1 MRCFGVLH
9 RTIFRLYCFG
19 RHLCYNAPPIVGKE
33 ALAIPIH
40 TLLPPLA
47 LALGPAGS
55 GKTHW
60 AVERFRAHR
69 SRALLVVSSTEQA
82 ATCARRIANGDA
94 GIEAEVRGAITH
106 FHGLTT
112 ALLSARRDDGTRV
125 IRRLLQQLAL
135 TELFQTHIRPD
146 DFLGR
151 MHAAPGFIPA
161 LVERLREWKLACLT
175 PDTLEQAA
183 EAAAAE
189 RDDPVFLTKTREL
202 VRLFRAYETFLAQNR
217 LRDEEDC
224 LRLAAECAA
233 DTAHPL
239 FRELDTVI
247 VDGFFRFN
255 RAQRHLL
262 AALAGR
268 GLETGAPEI
277 AVGVTLPFETERSL
291 LFAAPER
298 TLALLRAGFS
308 TQEVTLAPRS
318 ENASPLLHLERHL
331 FAQDPPAVDLPACPF
346 PPLLLFDAPNPY
358 VEAEMVA
365 REFRRLHA
373 GPGGYVWDD
382 FAVILR
388 GMGDYA
394 PILAAVFERY
404 AIPLGVDGPE
414 RLSDNPLLK
423 TVLHLLAVVR
433 RGWQRDDL
441 LAFLKSS
448 YTAPD
453 RLAADTLRRR
463 SRIAG
468 VRQGREKW
476 LELAGSTEG
485 SVFTAL
491 VQIARFED
499 LLTVGEADPQEFT
512 ERLRE
517 IVTEFGLESRIEA
530 GEPTRAQ
537 RDRAALKEAWEVLA
551 ALAQMSAFA
560 GRHTLTFPAF
570 HDALIAAWST
580 ASALAHAEGD
590 RVRVAEPYDARERPL
605 KIAAVMGLTE
615 RVFPR
620 RITEDPFFRDD
631 ERAALRQTGEVDLEP
646 HKNRADD
653 ERFLFY
659 LAVTAPADRL
669 ILSYP
674 RSTDESDTLPSF
686 FLDEVRAVFLPTG
699 SALPH
704 VVSRTLADVAPRFE
718 EAVTPAD
725 SLRTACAEL
734 FDPGSDSLPRLAERR
749 LRAAHL
755 LQIALNAAEEA
766 LQAEASGSG
775 DPAPAPT
782 HTAPSPLN
790 PVAAVLASRRLPA
803 LPRLNDPDLRARFA
817 GADRIFSIAE
827 LETYRRCPLQFFF
840 RYHLRLR
847 PEEDGANTRVQE
859 NLLRHVLRRFHRRSA
874 AETDPTARRE
884 RLQQLLTQALD
895 KARIDT
901 GPHRLRLM
909 QRLIADALD
918 AHLDREDR
926 FGLLFGMTSTHNHL
940 TFGSPASGEDAAS
953 TPDPLE
959 LTDADGTRV
968 FVSGTLDRV
977 DLDSTR
983 QRALLLTYRLE
994 AAPELAEMQRGA
1006 SLQLP
1011 LGLLA
1016 LEQCFGYHAAAA
1028 CYDAAPQTGRPRL
1041 FRTEHV
1047 NLRAFSPVL
1056 PHDNGRTVTPLNRQ
1070 QYAEVVETAATAACN
1085 AARGIRSARIEAVP
1099 GDHCQ
1104 RCHYTDVCRT
1114 TRLGLHDG
1122 ELPTPTNPPCA
1133 ANRSA

>member
-1 MRCFGVLH
+1 M
-9 RTIFRLYCFG
+9 Y
-19 RHLCYNAPPIVGKE
+19 
-33 ALAIPIH
+33 
-40 TLLPPLA
+40 TLQPPLA

-60 AVERFRAHR
+60 ALERFRAHPG
-69 SRALLVVSSTEQA
+69 RALLVVSSSEQA
-82 ATCARRIANGDA
+82 ATCARRIAEGHGQA
-94 GIEAEVRGAITH
+94 EAEVRGSITH

-112 ALLSARRDDGTRV
+112 ALLSARGDDGYRV
-125 IRRLLQQLAL
+125 IRRLLQRLAL
-135 TELFQTHIRPD
+135 VELFQTHIRPD

-151 MHAAPGFIPA
+151 MHSAPGFIPA

-175 PDTLEQAA
+175 PDLLEQAA
-183 EAAAAE
+183 EAVAAQQN
-189 RDDPVFLTKTREL
+189 DPPFLAKTREL

-233 DTAHPL
+233 DTARPL
-239 FRELDTVI
+239 YRDLDTVI

-255 RAQRHLL
+255 RAQRRLL

-268 GLETGAPEI
+268 GLEEGYPEI
-277 AVGVTLPFETERSL
+277 SVAVTLPFEPDRSL

-298 TLALLRAGFS
+298 TVATLRAEFS
-308 TQEVTLAPRS
+308 TQETTLAPRCDPS
-318 ENASPLLHLERHL
+318 SPLLHLERHL
-331 FAQDPPAVDLPACPF
+331 FASDPPAAPLPSSAS

-373 GPGGYVWDD
+373 GGSGYVWDD

-404 AIPLGVDGPE
+404 GIPLGVDGPE
-414 RLSDNPLLK
+414 RLSDNPLLR
-423 TVLHLLAVVR
+423 TVLHLLAIVR
-433 RGWQRDDL
+433 RDWQRDDL

-448 YTAPD
+448 YTAPTP
-453 RLAADTLRRR
+453 LAADALRRR
-463 SRIAG
+463 ARAAG

-476 LELAGSTEG
+476 LDLAADADAT
-485 SVFTAL
+485 VAATLDRLAHFDT
-491 VQIARFED
+491 
-499 LLTVGEADPQEFT
+499 LLTAGEADPQEFI

-517 IVTEFGLESRIEA
+517 IVTEFGLEARIEA

-537 RDRAALKEAWEVLA
+537 RDRAALKEAWEVLG

-560 GRHTLTFPAF
+560 GRHTLAFPAF
-570 HDALIAAWST
+570 HEALLAAWNS
-580 ASALAHAEGD
+580 ASALAYAEGD

-620 RITEDPFFRDD
+620 RVTEDPFFRDD
-631 ERAALRQTGEVDLEP
+631 ERAALRRAGEVDLEP

-674 RSTDESDTLPSF
+674 RSADESDTLPSF
-686 FLDEVRAVFLPTG
+686 FLDEVRSVFQPTG
-699 SALPH
+699 CALPH
-704 VVSRTLADVAPRFE
+704 VVSRTLADVAPRFD

-725 SLRTACAEL
+725 ALRTACAEL
-734 FDPGSDSLPRLAERR
+734 FDPGSDTLPRLTERRRRAARLLQEGLKAAEPRLHAERAGED
-749 LRAAHL
+749 AAD
-755 LQIALNAAEEA
+755 NAHNLAASLYGSDLPGLSDSVPGEEA
-766 LQAEASGSG
+766 VPSEG
-775 DPAPAPT
+775 
-782 HTAPSPLN
+782 APSPMN
-790 PVAAVLASRRLPA
+790 PVAAVLASRHLPS
-803 LPRLNDPDLRARFA
+803 LPRLNDPDLRAQFS
-817 GADRIFSIAE
+817 GGDRIFSIAE
-827 LETYRRCPLQFFF
+827 LEAYRRCPLQYFF

-847 PEEDGANTRVQE
+847 PEEDGANARVQE
-859 NLLRHVLRRFHRRSA
+859 NLLRHILRRYHRRRPA
-874 AETDPTARRE
+874 DADARRSH
-884 RLQQLLTQALD
+884 LHQLLTQTLD

-909 QRLIADALD
+909 QRLVGDALD

-926 FGLLFGMTSTHNHL
+926 FGPLFGMASTHNHL
-940 TFGSPASGEDAAS
+940 TFGSPTAGEDAAS
-953 TPDPLE
+953 TPDPLL
-959 LTDADGTRV
+959 LTDRDGVQVR
-968 FVSGTLDRV
+968 VSGSLDRV
-977 DLDSTR
+977 DLDPTG

-994 AAPELAEMQRGA
+994 AAPDLADIQRGA

-1016 LEQCFGYHAAAA
+1016 LEQLFGYHAAAA
-1028 CYDAAPQTGRPRL
+1028 CYDAAPQSGRPRL

-1056 PHDNGRTVTPLNRQ
+1056 PHDNGKTVTPLNRQ
-1070 QYAEVVETAATAACN
+1070 QYTEIVETAAVAARN
-1085 AARGIRSARIEAVP
+1085 AARGIRNARIEATP
-1099 GDHCQ
+1099 GDHCMH
-1104 RCHYTDVCRT
+1104 CHYTDVCRT

-1122 ELPTPTNPPCA
+1122 ELAPPSPPATP
-1133 ANRSA
+1133 

>member
-1 MRCFGVLH
+1 MEILQ
-9 RTIFRLYCFG
+9 
-19 RHLCYNAPPIVGKE
+19 
-33 ALAIPIH
+33 
-40 TLLPPLA
+40 PPLA

-55 GKTHW
+55 GKTQW
-60 AVERFRAHR
+60 AVERFRSHPN
-69 SRALLVVSSTEQA
+69 RALLIVSSTEQA
-82 ATCARRIANGDA
+82 ATCARRIANGNA
-94 GIEAEVRGAITH
+94 ETEAEVRGSITH

-112 ALLSARRDDGTRV
+112 ALLSARRNDGYQV
-125 IRRLLQQLAL
+125 IRRLLQRLAL
-135 TELFQTHIRPD
+135 TELFETHIRPD

-151 MHAAPGFIPA
+151 MHAAPGFVPA

-175 PDTLEQAA
+175 PDQLEQAA
-183 EAAAAE
+183 EAAALQ
-189 RDDPVFLTKTREL
+189 RDDPPFLAKTREL
-202 VRLFRAYETFLAQNR
+202 VRLFRAYENFLAQNR

-233 DTAHPL
+233 DTAQPL
-239 FRELDTVI
+239 YRELDTVL

-255 RAQRHLL
+255 RAQRRLL

-268 GLETGAPEI
+268 GLEEGNPEI
-277 AVGVTLPFETERSL
+277 SVAVTLPFEPDRSL

-298 TLALLRAGFS
+298 TVAVLRAEFAV
-308 TQEVTLAPRS
+308 QEIALAPRT
-318 ENASPLLHLERHL
+318 EPCSPLLHLERQL
-331 FAQDPPAVDLPACPF
+331 FAPAPPTVSLPPSLSPA
-346 PPLLLFDAPNPY
+346 LLLFDAPNPY

-373 GPGGYVWDD
+373 GGNGYVWDD

-404 AIPLGVDGPE
+404 AVPLGVDGPE

-433 RGWQRDDL
+433 KGWQRDDL

-448 YTAPD
+448 YTAPEA
-453 RLAADTLRRR
+453 LEADALRRQAR
-463 SRIAG
+463 ARG
-468 VRQGREKW
+468 VRQGRAKW
-476 LELAGSTEG
+476 LELAGNADG
-485 SVFTAL
+485 KVAAAL
-491 VQIARFED
+491 RQIARCED
-499 LLTVGEADPQEFT
+499 LLTVGEADPQEFI

-517 IVTEFGLESRIEA
+517 MVVEFGLENRIEA

-537 RDRAALKEAWEVLA
+537 RDRAALKEAWDVLT
-551 ALAQMSAFA
+551 ALAQMSGFA
-560 GRHTLTFPAF
+560 GRHTLGFPAF
-570 HDALIAAWST
+570 HDALVAAWNAS
-580 ASALAHAEGD
+580 SALAYAEGD

-605 KIAAVMGLTE
+605 KVAAVMGLTE

-631 ERAALRQTGEVDLEP
+631 ERAALRQAGEVDLEP

-674 RSTDESDTLPSF
+674 RSADESDTLPSF
-686 FLDEVRAVFLPTG
+686 FLDEVRAVFMPTG

-704 VVSRTLADVAPRFE
+704 TISRTLADVAPRFE
-718 EAVTPAD
+718 EGVTPAD
-725 SLRTACAEL
+725 ALRTACAEL
-734 FDPGSDSLPRLAERR
+734 FDPGSDTPVRLTERR
-749 LRAAHL
+749 SRAAHL
-755 LQIALNAAEEA
+755 LQNGLNAAEKHLHLERQAVDFEA
-766 LQAEASGSG
+766 DAAAMAATVEEEEFGSAKREYGAGRQA
-775 DPAPAPT
+775 
-782 HTAPSPLN
+782 APSPSN
-790 PVAAVLASRRLPA
+790 PVAAVLASRRLPS
-803 LPRLNDPDLRARFA
+803 LPRLNDLELRSRFA
-817 GADRIFSIAE
+817 GVDRIFSIAE
-827 LETYRRCPLQFFF
+827 LEAYRRCPLQYFF

-847 PEEDGANTRVQE
+847 PEEDGANSRVQE
-859 NLLRHVLRRFHRRSA
+859 TLLRHVLRRYHRRSTPYA
-874 AETDPTARRE
+874 DPTARRDG
-884 RLQQLLTQALD
+884 LQQILTLTLD
-895 KARIDT
+895 KACLDT
-901 GPHRLRLM
+901 GAHRLRLM
-909 QRLIADALD
+909 HRLIGDALD

-926 FGLLFGMTSTHNHL
+926 FGPLFGMASAHNHL
-940 TFGSPASGEDAAS
+940 TFGSPAAGEDAAS
-953 TPDPLE
+953 TSEPLH
-959 LTDADGTRV
+959 LTDADGTQV
-968 FVSGTLDRV
+968 LVSGSLDRV
-977 DLDSTR
+977 DLDSTGH
-983 QRALLLTYRLE
+983 RALFLTYRLD
-994 AAPELAEMQRGA
+994 AAPDLADIQRGT

-1016 LEQCFGYHAAAA
+1016 LEQLFGYHAAAA
-1028 CYDAAPQTGRPRL
+1028 CFDAAPQTGRPRL

-1070 QYAEVVETAATAACN
+1070 QYTEIVENAAAAARN
-1085 AARGIRSARIEAVP
+1085 AARGIRSARIEAAP

-1122 ELPTPTNPPCA
+1122 ELSAPP
-1133 ANRSA
+1133 NFSSSADPAL

>member
-1 MRCFGVLH
+1 M
-9 RTIFRLYCFG
+9 Y
-19 RHLCYNAPPIVGKE
+19 
-33 ALAIPIH
+33 
-40 TLLPPLA
+40 TLQPPLA

-60 AVERFRAHR
+60 AVERFRTHPG
-69 SRALLVVSSTEQA
+69 RALLVVSSSEQA
-82 ATCARRIANGDA
+82 VTCARRIANGSA
-94 GIEAEVRGAITH
+94 QAEAEVRGSITH

-112 ALLSARRDDGTRV
+112 ALLSTRRDDGHRV
-125 IRRLLQQLAL
+125 IRRLLQRLAL
-135 TELFQTHIRPD
+135 VELFQNHIRPD

-151 MHAAPGFIPA
+151 MHTAPGFVPA

-175 PDTLEQAA
+175 PDMLEQAA
-183 EAAAAE
+183 ETVAAQQ
-189 RDDPVFLTKTREL
+189 DDPPFLAKTREL
-202 VRLFRAYETFLAQNR
+202 VRLFRAYEDFLVRNR

-233 DTAHPL
+233 DTAQPL
-239 FRELDTVI
+239 FRELDTVV

-268 GLETGAPEI
+268 GLEEGYPEI
-277 AVGVTLPFETERSL
+277 TVAVTLPFEPDRSL

-298 TLALLRAGFS
+298 TVTTLRAEFS
-308 TQEVTLAPRS
+308 TQETTLAPRS
-318 ENASPLLHLERHL
+318 DTRAPLLHLERHL
-331 FAQDPPAVDLPACPF
+331 FASDPPISSLTPYAS

-373 GPGGYVWDD
+373 GGDGYVWDD

-404 AIPLGVDGPE
+404 GIPLGVDGPE
-414 RLSDNPLLK
+414 RLSDNPLLR
-423 TVLHLLAVVR
+423 TVMHLLAVVR
-433 RGWQRDDL
+433 RDWQRDDL

-448 YTAPD
+448 YTAPAS
-453 RLAADTLRRR
+453 LAADALRRQAR
-463 SRIAG
+463 AAG

-476 LELAGSTEG
+476 LELANNADATVVATLER
-485 SVFTAL
+485 
-491 VQIARFED
+491 IAHFD
-499 LLTVGEADPQEFT
+499 TLLTAGEADPQEFI

-517 IVTEFGLESRIEA
+517 IVTEFGLEARIEA

-537 RDRAALKEAWEVLA
+537 RDRAALKEAWEVLG
-551 ALAQMSAFA
+551 ALAQMSGFA

-570 HDALIAAWST
+570 HEALLAAWNS
-580 ASALAHAEGD
+580 ASALAYAEGD

-631 ERAALRQTGEVDLEP
+631 ERAALRRAGDGNVDLEP

-686 FLDEVRAVFLPTG
+686 FLDEVRAVFQPTG

-725 SLRTACAEL
+725 ALRTACAEL
-734 FDPGSDSLPRLAERR
+734 FDPGSDTLSRLKERR
-749 LRAAHL
+749 LRAARL
-755 LQIALNAAEEA
+755 LQDGLNAAEQELFRQD
-766 LQAEASGSG
+766 LQEGQEGSLSAEERRLRGEREG
-775 DPAPAPT
+775 GNEEFREEDPVSSQG
-782 HTAPSPLN
+782 APSALN
-790 PVAAVLASRRLPA
+790 PVAAVLASRHLPA
-803 LPRLNDPDLRARFA
+803 LPRLTDPELRTRFA
-817 GADRIFSIAE
+817 GADRIFSIGE
-827 LETYRRCPLQFFF
+827 LEAYRRCPLQYFF
-840 RYHLRLR
+840 RYHLHLK
-847 PEEDGANTRVQE
+847 PEEDGANARVQE
-859 NLLRHVLRRFHRRSA
+859 NLLRHILRRYHRRRPA
-874 AETDPTARRE
+874 DADARRPH
-884 RLQQLLTQALD
+884 LHQLLTQTLD
-895 KARIDT
+895 KARLDT

-909 QRLIADALD
+909 QRLIGDALD

-926 FGLLFGMTSTHNHL
+926 FGPLFGMASTHNHL
-940 TFGSPASGEDAAS
+940 TFGSPTAGEDAAS
-953 TPDPLE
+953 TPDPLL
-959 LTDADGTRV
+959 LTDTDGAQIRL
-968 FVSGTLDRV
+968 SGSLDRV
-977 DLDSTR
+977 DLDSTG
-983 QRALLLTYRLE
+983 QRALLLNYRLE
-994 AAPELAEMQRGA
+994 AAPDLADIQRGA

-1016 LEQCFGYHAAAA
+1016 LEQLFGYHAAAA
-1028 CYDAAPQTGRPRL
+1028 CYDAAPQSGRPRL

-1070 QYAEVVETAATAACN
+1070 QYTEIVETAAVAARN
-1085 AARGIRSARIEAVP
+1085 AARGIRDARIEATP

-1104 RCHYTDVCRT
+1104 HCHFTDVCRT

-1122 ELPTPTNPPCA
+1122 ELAPP
-1133 ANRSA
+1133 SL

>member
-1 MRCFGVLH
+1 M
-9 RTIFRLYCFG
+9 
-19 RHLCYNAPPIVGKE
+19 
-33 ALAIPIH
+33 H
-40 TLLPPLA
+40 TLQPPMA
-47 LALGPAGS
+47 LALGPASS

-60 AVERFRAHR
+60 AVERFRAQR
-69 SRALLVVSSTEQA
+69 SRALLIVSSTEQA
-82 ATCARRIANGDA
+82 ATCARRIANGSA
-94 GIEAEVRGAITH
+94 ELEAEVRGSITH

-112 ALLSARRDDGTRV
+112 ALLGARPDDGYRV
-125 IRRLLQQLAL
+125 IRRLLQQMAL

-183 EAAAAE
+183 EAAAADRE
-189 RDDPVFLTKTREL
+189 DPVFLLKTREL
-202 VRLFRAYETFLAQNR
+202 VRLFRAYENFLAQNR

-277 AVGVTLPFETERSL
+277 TVGVTLPFEAERAL
-291 LFAAPER
+291 LFTSPER
-298 TLALLRAGFS
+298 TLAVLRAEFT
-308 TQEVTLAPRS
+308 TQEVTLPARS
-318 ENASPLLHLERHL
+318 DSPSALLHLERHL
-331 FAQDPPAVDLPACPF
+331 FAPDPPSTPLPASSS

-373 GPGGYVWDD
+373 GDGGYVWDD

-453 RLAADTLRRR
+453 RLAADALRRR
-463 SRIAG
+463 ARTAG

-476 LELAGSTEG
+476 LELAGSAEG
-485 SVFTAL
+485 SVAETL
-491 VQIARFED
+491 RQIARFED
-499 LLTVGEADPQEFT
+499 LLTAGEADPQEFT

-570 HDALIAAWST
+570 HEALVTAWNS

-631 ERAALRQTGEVDLEP
+631 ERAALRQAGDVDLEP

-699 SALPH
+699 SALPQ

-718 EAVTPAD
+718 EAVNADD

-734 FDPGSDSLPRLAERR
+734 FDPGSDSVLRLAERR
-749 LRAAHL
+749 HRAARL
-755 LQIALNAAEEA
+755 LQDGLKAAEDL
-766 LQAEASGSG
+766 LQTESGEKEG
-775 DPAPAPT
+775 HAPAT
-782 HTAPSPLN
+782 VQTAPSVLN
-790 PVAAVLASRRLPA
+790 PVAAVLASRHLPA
-803 LPRLNDPDLRARFA
+803 LPRLNDPEIRARFA

-827 LETYRRCPLQFFF
+827 LEAYRRCPLQYFF

-847 PEEDGANTRVQE
+847 PEEDGANARVQE
-859 NLLRHVLRRFHRRSA
+859 SLLRHVLRRFHRHRRTDA
-874 AETDPTARRE
+874 DPETRRE
-884 RLQQLLTQALD
+884 RLHLLLTQTLD
-895 KARIDT
+895 KASIDT

-918 AHLDREDR
+918 AHIDREDR
-926 FGLLFGMTSTHNHL
+926 FGPLFGMSPTHTHL
-940 TFGSPASGEDAAS
+940 TFGSPAAGEDAAS
-953 TPDPLE
+953 TPDPLQ
-959 LTDADGTRV
+959 LTDADGTQV
-968 FVSGTLDRV
+968 LVSGTLDRV
-977 DLDSTR
+977 DLDTAGR
-983 QRALLLTYRLE
+983 RALLLTYRLE
-994 AAPELAEMQRGA
+994 AAPELADMQRGA

-1016 LEQCFGYHAAAA
+1016 LEQCFGYQAAAA

-1070 QYAEVVETAATAACN
+1070 QYAEVVETASTAACN
-1085 AARGIRSARIEAVP
+1085 AARGIRSVRIEATP

-1122 ELPTPTNPPCA
+1122 ELSPRNNPSPLPIPPA
-1133 ANRSA
+1133 

>member
-1 MRCFGVLH
+1 MFFLPSV
-9 RTIFRLYCFG
+9 
-19 RHLCYNAPPIVGKE
+19 CYNAPPIARKG
-33 ALAIPIH
+33 ALFVFMN
-40 TLLPPLA
+40 TLQPPLT
-47 LALGPAGS
+47 LILGPAGS

-60 AVERFRAHR
+60 AVERFQAHAG
-69 SRALLVVSSTEQA
+69 RALLVVSSSEQA
-82 ATCARRIANGDA
+82 VTCARRIANGSA
-94 GIEAEVRGAITH
+94 QTEAEVRGSILH
-106 FHGLTT
+106 LHGLTT
-112 ALLSARRDDGTRV
+112 ALLSARRDDGYRV
-125 IRRLLQQLAL
+125 IRRLLQRLAL

-175 PDTLEQAA
+175 PDMLEQAA
-183 EAAAAE
+183 EAVAAQQ
-189 RDDPVFLTKTREL
+189 DDPPFQAKTREL
-202 VRLFRAYETFLAQNR
+202 VRLFRAYEDFLAQNR

-224 LRLAAECAA
+224 LRLATECAA
-233 DTAHPL
+233 DTARPL

-255 RAQRHLL
+255 RAQRRLL

-268 GLETGAPEI
+268 GLEEGMPEI
-277 AVGVTLPFETERSL
+277 SVAVTLPFEPDRSL

-298 TLALLRAGFS
+298 TVTLLRAEFM
-308 TQEVTLAPRS
+308 TLETALPPRS
-318 ENASPLLHLERHL
+318 DTRAPLLHLERHL
-331 FAQDPPAVDLPACPF
+331 FAPEPPATKLAKF
-346 PPLLLFDAPNPY
+346 SAPPLLLFDAPNPY

-404 AIPLGVDGPE
+404 GIPLGVDGPE
-414 RLSDNPLLK
+414 LLSDNPLLR
-423 TVLHLLAVVR
+423 TVLHLLAIVR
-433 RGWQRDDL
+433 RDWQRDDL

-448 YTAPD
+448 YTAPTP
-453 RLAADTLRRR
+453 LEADALRRR
-463 SRIAG
+463 ARAAG
-468 VRQGREKW
+468 VRHGREKW
-476 LELAGSTEG
+476 LELAAGAEG
-485 SVFTAL
+485 TVARTL
-491 VQIARFED
+491 EQIAHFD
-499 LLTVGEADPQEFT
+499 TLLRAGEADPQEFI

-517 IVTEFGLESRIEA
+517 IVTEFGLEARIEA

-551 ALAQMSAFA
+551 ALAQMDSFA
-560 GRHTLTFPAF
+560 GRHKLAFSAF
-570 HDALIAAWST
+570 HEALLAAWNS
-580 ASALAHAEGD
+580 ASALAYAEGD

-605 KIAAVMGLTE
+605 KVAAVMGLTE

-631 ERAALRQTGEVDLEP
+631 ERAALRRAGEVDLEP

-674 RSTDESDTLPSF
+674 RSADESDTLPSF
-686 FLDEVRAVFLPTG
+686 FLDEVRAVFQPTG

-704 VVSRTLADVAPRFE
+704 AVSRTLADVAPRFE

-725 SLRTACAEL
+725 RLRTACAEL
-734 FDPGSDSLPRLAERR
+734 FDPGSDTLPRLKERR
-749 LRAAHL
+749 HRAAHL
-755 LQIALNAAEEA
+755 LQDGLKAAEGELFRQDLQELQDLQEDAKA
-766 LQAEASGSG
+766 LASGM
-775 DPAPAPT
+775 
-782 HTAPSPLN
+782 PSALN
-790 PVAAVLASRRLPA
+790 PVAAVLASRHLPS
-803 LPRLNDPDLRARFA
+803 LPRLNDPELRERFA
-817 GADRIFSIAE
+817 GVDRIFSIAE
-827 LETYRRCPLQFFF
+827 LEAYRRCPLQYFF

-847 PEEDGANTRVQE
+847 PEEDGANARVQE
-859 NLLRHVLRRFHRRSA
+859 NLLRHVLRRYHRRRPA
-874 AETDPTARRE
+874 DADARRPHM
-884 RLQQLLTQALD
+884 QQLLTQTLD
-895 KARIDT
+895 RASLDT

-909 QRLIADALD
+909 QRLISDALD
-918 AHLDREDR
+918 AHIDREER
-926 FGLLFGMTSTHNHL
+926 FTPLFGMASTHNHL
-940 TFGSPASGEDAAS
+940 TFGSPSAGEDAAS
-953 TPDPLE
+953 TPDPLQ
-959 LTDADGTRV
+959 LTDVDGTPV
-968 FVSGTLDRV
+968 LVSGSLDRV
-977 DLDSTR
+977 DLDPTG
-983 QRALLLTYRLE
+983 QRALMMTYRLDS
-994 AAPELAEMQRGA
+994 APEFAVIQRGA

-1016 LEQCFGYHAAAA
+1016 LEQLFGYHAAAA
-1028 CYDAAPQTGRPRL
+1028 CYDAAPQSGRPRL

-1070 QYAEVVETAATAACN
+1070 QYTEIVETAATAARN
-1085 AARGIRSARIEAVP
+1085 AARGIRNARIEATP
-1099 GDHCQ
+1099 GDHCLH
-1104 RCHYTDVCRT
+1104 CHYTDVCRT

-1122 ELPTPTNPPCA
+1122 ELAPPPTLPAP
-1133 ANRSA
+1133 

>member
-1 MRCFGVLH
+1 MH
-9 RTIFRLYCFG
+9 M
-19 RHLCYNAPPIVGKE
+19 PQ
-33 ALAIPIH
+33 
-40 TLLPPLA
+40 PPLA

-55 GKTHW
+55 GKTLW
-60 AVERFRAHR
+60 AIERFRAHPGR
-69 SRALLVVSSTEQA
+69 VLLIVSSSEQA
-82 ATCARRIANGDA
+82 VTCARRIANGCEDT
-94 GIEAEVRGAITH
+94 EAEVRGSITH
-106 FHGLTT
+106 FHGLTA
-112 ALLSARRDDGTRV
+112 ALLSARREDGYRV
-125 IRRLLQQLAL
+125 IRRLLQRLAL
-135 TELFQTHIRPD
+135 VELFQNHIRPD

-151 MHAAPGFIPA
+151 MHSAPGFIPA

-175 PDTLEQAA
+175 PDMLEQAA
-183 EAAAAE
+183 NAAASQHN
-189 RDDPVFLTKTREL
+189 DPSFLAKTEEL
-202 VRLFRAYETFLAQNR
+202 VRLFQAYENFLAQNR
-217 LRDEEDC
+217 LRDEADC

-233 DTAHPL
+233 DTARPL

-255 RAQRHLL
+255 RAQRQLL

-268 GLETGAPEI
+268 GLEAGSPEI
-277 AVGVTLPFETERSL
+277 SVAVTLPFEPDRSL

-298 TLALLRAGFS
+298 TVATLRTEFS
-308 TQEVTLAPRS
+308 TQESVLSPRS
-318 ENASPLLHLERHL
+318 GDSSPLLHLERHL
-331 FAQDPPAVDLPACPF
+331 FASDPPATPLSASPS
-346 PPLLLFDAPNPY
+346 PPVLLFDAPNPY

-373 GPGGYVWDD
+373 GNSGYVWDD

-423 TVLHLLAVVR
+423 TILHLLAVVR

-448 YTAPD
+448 YTAPTP
-453 RLAADTLRRR
+453 LAADALRRQ
-463 SRIAG
+463 SRATG
-468 VRQGREKW
+468 VRQGREQW
-476 LELAGSTEG
+476 LELAVSAEG
-485 SVFTAL
+485 EVGATL
-491 VQIARFED
+491 EQIAYFD
-499 LLTVGEADPQEFT
+499 ALLTAGEADPQEFI

-517 IVTEFGLESRIEA
+517 IVTEFGLEARIEA

-570 HDALIAAWST
+570 HEALLAAWSS

-605 KIAAVMGLTE
+605 KVAAVMGMTE

-631 ERAALRQTGEVDLEP
+631 ERAALRRTGEVDLEP

-659 LAVTAPADRL
+659 LAVTAPAEHL

-674 RSTDESDTLPSF
+674 RSADEADTLPSF
-686 FLDEVRAVFLPTG
+686 FLDEVKAVFQPTG
-699 SALPH
+699 SLLPH

-725 SLRTACAEL
+725 ALRTACAEL
-734 FDPGSDSLPRLAERR
+734 FDPGADTLPRLTDRR
-749 LRAAHL
+749 LRAARL
-755 LQIALNAAEEA
+755 LQEGMSAAE
-766 LQAEASGSG
+766 
-775 DPAPAPT
+775 
-782 HTAPSPLN
+782 
-790 PVAAVLASRRLPA
+790 AVLASRHLPF
-803 LPRLNDPDLRARFA
+803 LPRLVDPELRSRFA
-817 GADRIFSIAE
+817 GGDRIFSIVE
-827 LETYRRCPLQFFF
+827 LEAYRRCPLQYFF

-847 PEEDGANTRVQE
+847 PEEDGANARVQE
-859 NLLRHVLRRFHRRSA
+859 NLLRHVLRRYHRRRPA
-874 AETDPTARRE
+874 AEVDPADRRE
-884 RLQQLLTQALD
+884 QLQQILTQTLE
-895 KARIDT
+895 KARLDT

-909 QRLIADALD
+909 QRLIGDALD

-926 FGLLFGMTSTHNHL
+926 FGPLFCMNAAHNHL
-940 TFGSPASGEDAAS
+940 TFGSPTAGEDAAS
-953 TPDPLE
+953 TPEPLQ
-959 LTDADGTRV
+959 LTDRDGT
-968 FVSGTLDRV
+968 FVRISGALDRV
-977 DLDSTR
+977 DLDSTG
-983 QRALLLTYRLE
+983 QRALSLTYRLE
-994 AAPELAEMQRGA
+994 AAPDLADIQRGA

-1016 LEQCFGYHAAAA
+1016 LEQLFGYHAAAA
-1028 CYDAAPQTGRPRL
+1028 CYDAAPQSGRARL

-1056 PHDNGRTVTPLNRQ
+1056 PHDNGKSVTPLNRQ
-1070 QYAEVVETAATAACN
+1070 QYAEVVETAAAAARN
-1085 AARGIRSARIEAVP
+1085 AARGIRNARIEATP

-1104 RCHYTDVCRT
+1104 HCHYTDVCRT

-1122 ELPTPTNPPCA
+1122 ELAPPPTFSSPANSPTP
-1133 ANRSA
+1133 

>member
-1 MRCFGVLH
+1 MRQ
-9 RTIFRLYCFG
+9 
-19 RHLCYNAPPIVGKE
+19 
-33 ALAIPIH
+33 
-40 TLLPPLA
+40 PPLA

-55 GKTHW
+55 GKTLW
-60 AVERFRAHR
+60 AVERFRAAR
-69 SRALLVVSSTEQA
+69 NRALLVVSSSEQA
-82 ATCARRIANGDA
+82 VTCARRIAAGDPTL
-94 GIEAEVRGAITH
+94 EAEVRGSILH

-112 ALLSARRDDGTRV
+112 ALLSGRPDDGYRI
-125 IRRLLQQLAL
+125 IRRLLQRLAL
-135 TELFQTHIRPD
+135 AELFQAHIRPD

-151 MHAAPGFIPA
+151 MYAAPGFIPA

-175 PDTLEQAA
+175 PDMLEQAA
-183 EAAAAE
+183 AAIAKQ
-189 RDDPVFLTKTREL
+189 RDDPPFQAKTREL
-202 VRLFRAYETFLAQNR
+202 VRLFRAYESFLAQNR

-233 DTAHPL
+233 DTARPL
-239 FRELDTVI
+239 FRELDTVV

-255 RAQRHLL
+255 RAQRALL
-262 AALAGR
+262 GALAGR
-268 GLETGAPEI
+268 GLETGQPEI
-277 AVGVTLPFETERSL
+277 AVAVTLPYEADRSL

-298 TLALLRAGFS
+298 TVGTLRAEFA
-308 TQEVTLAPRS
+308 TEETLLAPRR
-318 ENASPLLHLERHL
+318 ETGAPLLHLERHL
-331 FAQDPPAVDLPACPF
+331 FASEPPSNSLPACPT

-365 REFRRLHA
+365 REFRRIQA
-373 GPGGYVWDD
+373 EGGYLWDD

-414 RLSDNPLLK
+414 RLSDNPLLR
-423 TVLHLLAVVR
+423 TILHLLAIVR
-433 RGWQRDDL
+433 RGWQREDL

-453 RLAADTLRRR
+453 RLAADSLRRQAR
-463 SRIAG
+463 AAG
-468 VRQGREKW
+468 VRQGRERW
-476 LELAGSTEG
+476 LELAVQAESTVAKTLE
-485 SVFTAL
+485 
-491 VQIARFED
+491 QIAHFD
-499 LLTVGEADPQEFT
+499 TLLTAGEAEPQAYI

-517 IVTEFGLESRIEA
+517 IVTEFGLETRVEL

-560 GRHTLTFPAF
+560 GRHLLSFPAF
-570 HDALIAAWST
+570 HEELLAAWNS
-580 ASALAHAEGD
+580 ASALAYAEGD

-631 ERAALRQTGEVDLEP
+631 ERAALRQSGEVDLEP

-659 LAVTAPADRL
+659 LAVTAPSDRL

-674 RSTDESDTLPSF
+674 RSADESDTLPSF
-686 FLDEVRAVFLPTG
+686 FLDEVRAVFDTTGCGLPQ
-699 SALPH
+699 

-725 SLRTACAEL
+725 RLRTACAEL
-734 FDPGSDSLPRLAERR
+734 FDPGSDTPARLEERR
-749 LRAAHL
+749 MRAARL
-755 LQIALNAAEEA
+755 LQTGLEAAQREINGEEW
-766 LQAEASGSG
+766 EEEPG
-775 DPAPAPT
+775 
-782 HTAPSPLN
+782 APSPLN
-790 PVAAVLASRRLPA
+790 PVAAVMASRNLPP
-803 LPRLNDPDLRARFA
+803 LPRLTDPDLQADFA
-817 GADRIFSIAE
+817 GEGRVFSIAE
-827 LETYRRCPLQFFF
+827 LEAYRRCPLQYFF
-840 RYHLRLR
+840 RYYLRLR
-847 PEEDGANTRVQE
+847 PEEDGSNARVQE
-859 NLLRHVLRRFHRRSA
+859 NLLRHVLRRYHRRRPV
-874 AETDPTARRE
+874 AEEARRPQ
-884 RLQQLLTQALD
+884 LQQILTQTLD

-909 QRLIADALD
+909 QRLISDALD
-918 AHLDREDR
+918 AHLDREER
-926 FGLLFGMTSTHNHL
+926 FGPLFGMTSTHHHL
-940 TFGSPASGEDAAS
+940 TFGNPSAGEDDAS
-953 TPDPLE
+953 TPEPLR
-959 LTDADGTRV
+959 LNDIDGTPIL
-968 FVSGTLDRV
+968 VSGALDRV
-977 DLDSTR
+977 DLDSTG
-983 QRALLLTYRLE
+983 QRALLMTYRLD
-994 AAPELAEMQRGA
+994 AAPEFADIQRGV

-1016 LEQCFGYHAAAA
+1016 LEQLFGYQAAAA
-1028 CYDAAPQTGRPRL
+1028 CYDAAPQSGRPRI

-1056 PHDNGRTVTPLNRQ
+1056 PHDNGRSVTPLNRQ
-1070 QYAEVVETAATAACN
+1070 QYTEIVETAAVAARN
-1085 AARGIRSARIEAVP
+1085 AARGIRAARIEATP
-1099 GDHCQ
+1099 GDHCLH
-1104 RCHYTDVCRT
+1104 CPYTDVCRT

-1122 ELPTPTNPPCA
+1122 ELAPPRDFA
-1133 ANRSA
+1133 PPQTSVG

>member
-1 MRCFGVLH
+1 M
-9 RTIFRLYCFG
+9 Y
-19 RHLCYNAPPIVGKE
+19 
-33 ALAIPIH
+33 

-47 LALGPAGS
+47 LALGPASS

-60 AVERFRAHR
+60 AVERFRAHEG
-69 SRALLVVSSTEQA
+69 RALLVVSSSEQA
-82 ATCARRIANGDA
+82 VTCARRIAA
-94 GIEAEVRGAITH
+94 GRAEREAEVRGSITH

-112 ALLSARRDDGTRV
+112 ALLSARRDDGYRV
-125 IRRLLQQLAL
+125 IRRLLQRLAL

-151 MHAAPGFIPA
+151 MHAAPGFVPA

-175 PDTLEQAA
+175 PDMLEQAA
-183 EAAAAE
+183 EAVAAQQ
-189 RDDPVFLTKTREL
+189 DDPPFLAKTREL
-202 VRLFRAYETFLAQNR
+202 VRLFRAYEDFLAQNR

-224 LRLAAECAA
+224 LRLATECAA
-233 DTAHPL
+233 DTAQPL
-239 FRELDTVI
+239 FRDLDTVI

-255 RAQRHLL
+255 RAQRRLL

-268 GLETGAPEI
+268 GLEEGCAEI
-277 AVGVTLPFETERSL
+277 SVAVTLPFEPGRSL

-298 TLALLRAGFS
+298 TASLLRAEFA
-308 TQEVTLAPRS
+308 TQETALPPRS
-318 ENASPLLHLERHL
+318 DTRAPLLHLERQL
-331 FAQDPPAVDLPACPF
+331 FAPAPPSTPLAACPS

-373 GPGGYVWDD
+373 GESGYVWDD

-404 AIPLGVDGPE
+404 GIPLGVDGPE
-414 RLSDNPLLK
+414 RLSDNPLLR
-423 TVLHLLAVVR
+423 TALHLLAVVR

-448 YTAPD
+448 YTAPTP
-453 RLAADTLRRR
+453 LEADALRRR
-463 SRIAG
+463 ARAAG
-468 VRQGREKW
+468 VRQGRTKW
-476 LELAGSTEG
+476 LELTAGAEG
-485 SVFTAL
+485 TAATTL
-491 VQIARFED
+491 KQIAYFED
-499 LLTVGEADPQEFT
+499 LLTAGEADPQEFI

-517 IVTEFGLESRIEA
+517 IFTAFGLEARIEA

-537 RDRAALKEAWEVLA
+537 RDRAALKEAWEVLT

-560 GRHTLTFPAF
+560 GRHTLPFPAF
-570 HDALIAAWST
+570 HDALLAAWNS
-580 ASALAHAEGD
+580 ASAIAHAEGD

-605 KIAAVMGLTE
+605 KVAAVMGLTE

-631 ERAALRQTGEVDLEP
+631 ERAALRRAGEVDLEP

-674 RSTDESDTLPSF
+674 RSADESDTLPSF
-686 FLDEVRAVFLPTG
+686 FLDEVRAVFVPTG

-718 EAVTPAD
+718 EGVTPAD
-725 SLRTACAEL
+725 ALRTACAEL
-734 FDPGSDSLPRLAERR
+734 FDPGSDTLPRLKDRR
-749 LRAAHL
+749 RRAAQL
-755 LQIALNAAEEA
+755 LQESLNAAEQCLLPAERDGESETA
-766 LQAEASGSG
+766 SDSGLPRGRGAAETPGQAVPVTGEASVSLQKI
-775 DPAPAPT
+775 
-782 HTAPSPLN
+782 PSLSN
-790 PVAAVLASRRLPA
+790 PIAAALASRHLPS
-803 LPRLNDPDLRARFA
+803 LPRLNDPELRARFA
-817 GADRIFSIAE
+817 GGDRIFSIAE
-827 LETYRRCPLQFFF
+827 LEAYRRCPLQYFF
-840 RYHLRLR
+840 RYHLQLR
-847 PEEDGANTRVQE
+847 PEEDGASTRVQE
-859 NLLRHVLRRFHRRSA
+859 NLLRHVLRRYHRRRPVA
-874 AETDPTARRE
+874 ADADPAARRD
-884 RLQQLLTQALD
+884 RLHLLLTQTLD
-895 KARIDT
+895 KARLDT

-909 QRLIADALD
+909 QRLIGDALD

-926 FGLLFGMTSTHNHL
+926 YGPLFGMTSAHSHL
-940 TFGSPASGEDAAS
+940 TFGSPAAGEDASS
-953 TPDPLE
+953 TPEPLQ
-959 LTDADGTRV
+959 LTEGDGTLV
-968 FVSGTLDRV
+968 LVSGALDRV
-977 DLDSTR
+977 DLDATG
-983 QRALLLTYRLE
+983 QRALSLTYRLE
-994 AAPELAEMQRGA
+994 AAPDLADIQRGTG
-1006 SLQLP
+1006 LQLP

-1016 LEQCFGYHAAAA
+1016 LEQLFGYHAAAA
-1028 CYDAAPQTGRPRL
+1028 CYDAAPQTGRARL

-1056 PHDNGRTVTPLNRQ
+1056 PHDNGKSVTPLNRQ
-1070 QYAEVVETAATAACN
+1070 QYTEIVETAAAA
-1085 AARGIRSARIEAVP
+1085 ARSAVRGIRSARIEATP
-1099 GDHCQ
+1099 GDQCQ

-1122 ELPTPTNPPCA
+1122 ELAPPANPSPA
-1133 ANRSA
+1133 EKQSV